1 MRKLFRYCLLLIGC
15 AVLVSVVYGA
25 VAYVYSRHVAQYDY
39 RLDAWPPRAQYQPAV
54 PVEPART
61 GQVRILAVEGG
72 ALFGLADL
80 EVLKAME
87 EKAGKPIYELFDF
100 FAGSST
106 GAIITTL
113 LLFPDPETGKPMS
126 AHEAAEAYER
136 LGSQMLSGPLHHK
149 VLTGF
154 GLFGPALTN
163 EKRIKTARQIV
174 GEAQF
179 KDLLRPAMYPA
190 YSQKTGGLK
199 VFRNWD
205 DVEANIYLWPLV
217 TAVTSVPSVF
227 PAVMLRGNDDED
239 YLYGDPALIS
249 NEPTDLAYLHA
260 RTHLPE
266 VDRFVIV
273 SLGTRRDFSIT
284 PDIGIRGGMLEW
296 FTPAFQLLYRGE
308 SNVSQGAL
316 KRHADFDSDVS
327 VSLTV
332 LSPELPADI
341 SSFDTSSANIDIIV
355 QAGLDFVRAQ
365 EAEIDALVKK
375 LTAGETVPDQPN

>member
-154 GLFGPALTN
+154 GLFGPALTK

>member
-1 MRKLFRYCLLLIGC
+1 MRKLIRFCLLLIGC
-15 AVLVSVVYGA
+15 AVIALVVYGA
-25 VAYVYSRHVAQYDY
+25 IAYVYSRHVARYDY
-39 RLDAWPPRAQYQPAV
+39 QLDAWPPQAQYHPPLQVQPA
-54 PVEPART
+54 RS

-87 EKAGKPIYELFDF
+87 EKAGKPVYELFDF

-113 LLFPDPETGKPMS
+113 LLFPDPDTGEPMS
-126 AHEAAEAYER
+126 AHEAAEAYKK
-136 LGSQMLSGPLHHK
+136 LGGQMLSGPFHHK

-163 EKRIKTARQIV
+163 ESRIKTARQIV
-174 GEAQF
+174 GDARF

-190 YSQKTGGLK
+190 YSQKTDSLK
-199 VFRNWD
+199 IFRNWD

-227 PAVMLRGNDDED
+227 PAVVLRGNDQED

-266 VDRFVIV
+266 VDQFVIV

-284 PDIGIRGGMLEW
+284 PDVGIRGGMLEW
-296 FTPAFQLLYRGE
+296 FTPAFHLLYRGE
-308 SNVSQGAL
+308 STVSQGAL

-332 LSPELPADI
+332 LAPELPADI
-341 SSFDTSSANIDIIV
+341 SSFDTSPENMKRIIE
-355 QAGLDFVRAQ
+355 AGHDFVQ
-365 EAEIDALVKK
+365 THDAEIDALVKK
-375 LTAGETVPDQPN
+375 LTASETEPDQPN